1 MPYIPAHIR
10 RYVYAIALAAI
21 PLLVAFGIIE
31 DSQAPLWIAF
41 IGAVIA
47 PSLALANVTPDP
59 DGDETQESAE

>member
-10 RYVYAIALAAI
+10 RYIYAVALAAI

-31 DSQAPLWIAF
+31 DSQAPLWVALA
-41 IGAVIA
+41 GAVIA